1 MGWIG
6 DLFSS
11 GADKLIGTAGGV
23 LDDLITSKE
32 EKGQLKI
39 DMEEVKR
46 AREMDRMNFKIE
58 MKRFQMEA
66 EGREFEDRKN
76 AREMQMKTKSKI
88 PGFLA
93 IVFTASF
100 FLTAALIMYIV
111 MNRAEMPQFAIMF
124 ISTIFGNITSILGM
138 IMAFYFG
145 SSKSAEDQNEK
156 MNDTALMAAGQ
167 PGK

>member
-11 GADKLIGTAGGV
+11 GADKLISTTGGV
-23 LDDLITSKE
+23 LDNLLTSKE
-32 EKGQLKI
+32 EKGQIQISL
-39 DMEEVKR
+39 EEIKR
-46 AREMDRMNFKIE
+46 ARESDKMNFQIE
-58 MKRFQMEA
+58 MKRFQMEL
-66 EGREFEDRKN
+66 ESQEFESQKN

-100 FLTAALIMYIV
+100 FATAALIMYIV
-111 MNRAEMPQFAIMF
+111 MNRSEMPQFAIMF

-145 SSKSAEDQNEK
+145 SSKSAEDQSEK
-156 MNDTALMAAGQ
+156 MNETALRAADQ
-167 PGK
+167 TGK